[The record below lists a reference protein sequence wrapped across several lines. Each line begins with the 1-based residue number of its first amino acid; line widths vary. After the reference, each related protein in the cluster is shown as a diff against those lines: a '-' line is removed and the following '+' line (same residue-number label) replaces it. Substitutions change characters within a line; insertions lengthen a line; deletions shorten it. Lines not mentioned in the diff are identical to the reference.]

1 MTHVSPILSGKGLH
15 IVESREDNDRIDRS
29 DADED
34 ISEQLTAPL
43 SLRVSLLIWL
53 VLTFLGWLA
62 LALLL
67 RLM

>member
-29 DADED
+29 DADKD
-34 ISEQLTAPL
+34 ISEQLTTPL

>member
-15 IVESREDNDRIDRS
+15 IVESREDDDRIDRS
-29 DADED
+29 DADKD